1 MGEKHE
7 KNTDKSCN
15 INSNCNNVN
24 KYRSLTSLDLSD
36 FDTSS
41 VERMNVMFYGCNSLT
56 ELDLSKFKM
65 KGLYSLI

>member
-41 VERMNVMFYGCNSLT
+41 VE
-56 ELDLSKFKM
+56 
-65 KGLYSLI
+65 